1 MDTARIPYGGVRC
14 GSDRLRFRYHPRMRT
29 DAAQTGTSTTTDDA
43 MFAQA
48 RALVQ
53 QGEHEQAFAR
63 YVQAAETG
71 HAPSAI
77 EAARMALHGVGTA
90 QDVPRARAWL
100 AAAEQAGHPAAAYH
114 LAWLG
119 AGATALPFDG
129 AMQAR
134 LLTAAN
140 GGHPSAMLALAVY
153 FGHKAAPEDQQRCV
167 ALLEQAAQAGHA
179 IAAGLLAER
188 LARGEGTAPD
198 PVAAAQLRA
207 QLVAA
212 GHPSLPDVPG
222 AAGIAWPGA
231 PGVLELADVLSVPA
245 ATQRAEAPR
254 VWTIDG
260 LLSADECRLLIAH
273 SLPQLKRSRAVDP
286 RTGAPREVELRTSS
300 DATHDPML
308 EDVAIRLVQAR
319 MAAAAGV
326 PLAHAERLTV
336 LRYLPGEQYR
346 PHRDYLPPGSPEID
360 RPKAGNRLR
369 TICVYL
375 NTAAAG
381 GATAFPRAGLEIAPK
396 AGRAVVFDNLHG
408 DGRPDPDSLHAGL
421 PVEAGEKWLA
431 TLWIRQRPY
440 RSL

>member
-1 MDTARIPYGGVRC
+1 
-14 GSDRLRFRYHPRMRT
+14 MRT
-29 DAAQTGTSTTTDDA
+29 DAAQTGTSTTTGDA
-43 MFAQA
+43 LFAQA

-53 QGEHEQAFAR
+53 QGEHEQAFAC
-63 YVQAAETG
+63 YVQAADAD
-71 HAPSAI
+71 HPASMI
-77 EAARMALHGVGTA
+77 EAARMAMHGVGTPQGIA
-90 QDVPRARAWL
+90 RALAWL
-100 AAAEQAGHPAAAYH
+100 AAAEERGHPAAAYH

-119 AGATALPFDG
+119 AGGTALPFDG
-129 AMQAR
+129 AVQAR
-134 LLTAAN
+134 LLAAAN

-153 FGHKAAPEDQQRCV
+153 FGHKAAPDDQQRCI
-167 ALLEQAAQAGHA
+167 ALLDQAAQAGHA
-179 IAAGLLAER
+179 VAAALLAER

-198 PVAAAQLRA
+198 PAAAAQLRG
-207 QLVAA
+207 QLAAA

-222 AAGIAWPGA
+222 NAGLAWPGA
-231 PGVLELADVLSVPA
+231 PGVLELADVVSVPA
-245 ATQRAEAPR
+245 VSQRADAPR

-273 SLPQLKRSRAVDP
+273 SLPRLRRSRAVDP
-286 RTGAPREVELRTSS
+286 RTGAPREVALRTSS

-346 PHRDYLPPGSPEID
+346 PHRDYLPPGSPETD
-360 RPKAGNRLR
+360 RPDAGNRLR

-375 NTAAAG
+375 NGVEAG
-381 GATAFPRAGLEIAPK
+381 GATAFPHAGLEIAPK
-396 AGRAVVFDNLHG
+396 AGRAVVFDNLHA

-431 TLWIRQRPY
+431 TLWIRQHPY
-440 RSL
+440 RAL